1 MKCITRRIILTMFVF
16 MVLFGGCKK
25 KEESILPSANNVQET
40 TNKTE
45 NTKVSGRHK
54 NRQRILGKEISEEN
68 SFNLGVYR
76 IRKYK

>member
-45 NTKVSGRHK
+45 NT
-54 NRQRILGKEISEEN
+54 
-68 SFNLGVYR
+68 
-76 IRKYK
+76 